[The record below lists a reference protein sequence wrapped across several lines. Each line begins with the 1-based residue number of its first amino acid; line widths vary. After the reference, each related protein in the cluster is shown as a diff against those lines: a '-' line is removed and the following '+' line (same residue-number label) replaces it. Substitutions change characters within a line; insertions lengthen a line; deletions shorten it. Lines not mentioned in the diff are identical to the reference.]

1 MYYILI
7 LMKMG
12 DNRMK
17 SIKAKIL
24 IPVIILAVIGIASVA
39 LGMYNTNN
47 FNDKA
52 ENIAKTD
59 MKKVEL
65 IGDISKDTEE
75 FMRIVYSIAT
85 TEESAQKELVGQIKE
100 LQIEIHDKIAEFQ
113 MIMDKNDSKEAE
125 AFSTA
130 TIVFTKMD
138 ENMDTLT
145 NTMALGKSAYEIIS
159 FYSASLVELCN
170 NVESSLAALKDAV
183 ISKSDKSVEDM
194 DNAYKTSTLISYTL
208 VVVVIVVSAIA
219 IVVCIVAVSKP
230 LISVK
235 KQFDEIG
242 NGIEQGDGDLTKRVE
257 VKSKDEIG
265 QLANGINRFIEIL
278 QNTMGGI
285 VNGSNKLTDAVAM
298 VKQNIKTSNGNVQ
311 DVSSA
316 MEELA
321 ATMEELAATVQM
333 ISENTDTVGSEVDN
347 IADRTAQMNA
357 YSHEMQKRASELA
370 TTADENK
377 ATTNNMISDI
387 VDKLKKAILDSKSVE
402 KVNELTDEIL
412 SISSQ
417 TNLLALN
424 ASIEAARAGE
434 AGKGF
439 AVVADEIRQLAD
451 SSRDT
456 ANNIQTINE
465 LVVKA
470 VNSLSSNSNQ
480 IIQFIEETI
489 LPDYDGFVNSGKQYS
504 DDATYVSSVMEEFDN
519 NTASLKKVVN
529 DMIEAIDGIRRG
541 IDESANAVS
550 TSAESTSQ
558 LVNEIAGIDNQMDD
572 NQSVVEELKKETSS
586 FKRM

>member
-1 MYYILI
+1 
-7 LMKMG
+7 
-12 DNRMK
+12 MK

-480 IIQFIEETI
+480 IIHFIEETI